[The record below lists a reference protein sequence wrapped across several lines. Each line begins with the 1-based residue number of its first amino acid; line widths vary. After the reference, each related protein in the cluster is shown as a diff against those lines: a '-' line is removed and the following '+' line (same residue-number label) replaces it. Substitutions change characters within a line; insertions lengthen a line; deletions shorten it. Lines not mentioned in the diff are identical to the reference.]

1 MLVNKIRL
9 ENFQS
14 HEYTEID
21 LSPGLTVIIGESDR
35 GKSAVI
41 RALRWLFLNEPKGSD
56 FIRAGASGCRVTA
69 VFDDGTEVT
78 RERGRNKNCY
88 AVVCPDGRREVY
100 EGFGADIPA
109 EVTGLH
115 GICKVRLDDGLEV
128 SLNFA
133 LQLDSPFLLS
143 GPGSTKAKAI
153 GRLHGVHIVDAAV
166 RAAMRDITRLQQE
179 EKRLEEY
186 LVSLDEKLKEFA
198 GLPALQVK
206 LLHCSSLAEQIS
218 KMRERAAVLSRLRQ
232 NLAGTRAEISIAG
245 DRLDSLRQLPRAEEM
260 AADLEYAYRRAE
272 KLAGL
277 KNRLDVNRREAS
289 RNRHEIALTGKIDDG
304 RNFLSDAE
312 KKYQR
317 YRSLA
322 ALQEKAVA
330 VSGERTLQTRIVA
343 ATDCL
348 SRAAA
353 KMEELAGLRLKLEKA
368 ELLNCKLGTVRKE
381 IPAGRFVLAA
391 TGGIEKAFSVIE
403 VLSALPGKVD
413 RLASIRNNLFSTRQ
427 RLEKGRN
434 FYRENELLLTGM
446 AREYGAALKK
456 LGRCPACFR
465 EVDQST
471 IERILK
477 EVVGGNGL

>member
-1 MLVNKIRL
+1 

-69 VFDDGTEVT
+69 VFDDGTVVS
-78 RERGRNKNCY
+78 RERGRNKNFY
-88 AVVCPDGRREVY
+88 AVAYPDGRREIY

-133 LQLDSPFLLS
+133 LQLDSPFLLA

-179 EKRLEEY
+179 EKRLEEH
-186 LVSLDEKLKEFA
+186 LILLDEKLKEFA

-206 LLHCSSLAEQIS
+206 LARGAGLAEQIL
-218 KMRERAAVLSRLRQ
+218 KMRERAAALSRLRQ
-232 NLAGTRAEISIAG
+232 NLAGTRAEIRIAG

-260 AADLEYAYRRAE
+260 SVE
-272 KLAGL
+272 
-277 KNRLDVNRREAS
+277 
-289 RNRHEIALTGKIDDG
+289 
-304 RNFLSDAE
+304 AE
-312 KKYQR
+312 KKYKR
-317 YRSLA
+317 YRSLV
-322 ALQEKAVA
+322 ALQEKAA
-330 VSGERTLQTRIVA
+330 AILSERTLQARIVA
-343 ATDCL
+343 VTSHL
-348 SRAAA
+348 SRAAVIL
-353 KMEELAGLRLKLEKA
+353 EELAGLRWKLEKA
-368 ELLNCKLGTVRKE
+368 ALLNCKLGAVRKE
-381 IPAGRFVLAA
+381 ILAGRSVLAA
-391 TGGIEKAFSVIE
+391 TGGIEKAFPIIE
-403 VLSALPGKVD
+403 VLSALPGKMD
-413 RLASIRNNLFSTRQ
+413 RLASIRNNLSGTRQ

-446 AREYGAALKK
+446 AREYGAVLKK
-456 LGRCPACFR
+456 LGRCPTCFR
-465 EVDQST
+465 EVDQLT
-471 IERILK
+471 IERIIK
-477 EVVGGNGL
+477 EVEGGDGL